1 MKEIRCP
8 VQTNS
13 KFTFEIVTLGG
24 INKSIKNLKSDIQLP
39 KKIFYLLQC
48 KPIMYDE
55 KCFFFTLEEIFKF
68 LSFGHIEITA

>member
-1 MKEIRCP
+1 MTAPTSYRRLIDVEVTLRFYWVMKEIRRP

-39 KKIFYLLQC
+39 KKIFYLLQ
-48 KPIMYDE
+48 
-55 KCFFFTLEEIFKF
+55 
-68 LSFGHIEITA
+68 